1 MPNILGI
8 NLSSENEKST
18 LKKVEE
24 FLNSNSFHYV
34 VTPNPEIILRAQI
47 DPDFFQ
53 ILNCADLSLADGFG
67 LKIAGLFTK
76 QKINRI
82 TGSDFSLKILT
93 LAETQHKKVLIINWE
108 KGLST
113 KEEIET
119 ALIKK
124 YPNLDCLVINVPR
137 ATNLEPDEQIIL
149 NNFAPAIVFSTL
161 GFPYQEKI
169 IFNNKNNWP
178 SVRLALGVGGTFD
191 FISGKAKRAPKIMRQ
206 AGLEWLWRLGKQPRR
221 LGRIYQATF
230 VFMSK
235 LLFRNNQ
242 K

>member
-8 NLSSENEKST
+8 NLSAENEKSA

-24 FLNSNSFHYV
+24 FLNSGSFHYA

-47 DPDFFQ
+47 DADFWQ
-53 ILNCADLSLADGFG
+53 ILNQADLSLADGFG
-67 LKIAGLFTK
+67 LKIAGWLSK
-76 QKINRI
+76 QKIIRI
-82 TGSDFSLKILT
+82 TGSDFSLKILK
-93 LAETQHKKVLIINWE
+93 LAAEKNKKVIIINWE

-113 KEEIET
+113 GEEIKQ
-119 ALIKK
+119 ALEKK
-124 YPNLDCLVINVPR
+124 YPGLNFLAINAPR
-137 ATNLEPDEQIIL
+137 AVNLESEEQTL
-149 NNFAPAIVFSTL
+149 LTTFAPDIVFSTL

-178 SVRLALGVGGTFD
+178 SVRFAIGVGGTFD
-191 FISGKAKRAPKIMRQ
+191 FISGRAKRAPKIMRR

-221 LGRIYQATF
+221 LGRIYRATF
-230 VFMSK
+230 VFMTK
-235 LLFRNNQ
+235 ILFKNH